1 MTLRGKPAS
10 RVFLPLIVLCAVY
23 LQAGVIDENL
33 SHIVTIQSAVP
44 NQTQKKLQTLSG
56 LNKKTISG
64 IKINIVDLNI
74 GKNSALKIDYSP
86 KLNHE
91 GIINIDNHKQ
101 TTVKFQ
107 YNF

>member
-1 MTLRGKPAS
+1 MILKGKPTS
-10 RVFLPLIVLCAVY
+10 RVLLPLIVLCVTY
-23 LQAGVIDENL
+23 LSAGVIDTNI
-33 SHIVTIQSAVP
+33 SNIVTIQSTAP

-56 LNKKTISG
+56 LNKRTISG

-74 GKNSALKIDYSP
+74 SKNSALKIDYSP

>member
-1 MTLRGKPAS
+1 MILKGKPAS
-10 RVFLPLIVLCAVY
+10 RVFLPLIILCITT
-23 LQAGVIDENL
+23 LRAGVVDTNL
-33 SHIVTIQSAVP
+33 SNIVTIQNTAP
-44 NQTQKKLQTLSG
+44 NQTQKKLQSLSG

-91 GIINIDNHKQ
+91 GIININNHKQ